1 MNLIKLN
8 IIGLSY
14 SQFKSGAY
22 ALFLEEDNGLKKLSI
37 VIGACEAQAIAIGL
51 DKNINSPRPL
61 THDLFLSI
69 AEKSDLLLDKIIIH
83 KLEKGIFFSS
93 ITFFNKTS
101 NKSFVIDARTSDAIA
116 IAIRFNAPIYTYKNI
131 LEKANN
137 YLKGQTLDHQE
148 ESSNI
153 DLEDSENDLKEDN
166 EISREK
172 LEQKLEIA
180 IKNEDYEL
188 AAKIRDQIKK
198 INNK

>member
-51 DKNINSPRPL
+51 DKNIISPRPL
-61 THDLFLSI
+61 THDLFSSI
-69 AEKSDLLLDKIIIH
+69 ADKSDLLLDKVIIH

-101 NKSFVIDARTSDAIA
+101 SKSFIIDARTSDAIA
-116 IAIRFNAPIYTYKNI
+116 IAIRFNAPIYTYKTI
-131 LEKANN
+131 LEKAND
-137 YLKGQTLDHQE
+137 Y
-148 ESSNI
+148 
-153 DLEDSENDLKEDN
+153 LKEDKK
-166 EISREK
+166 ESEEK
-172 LEQKLEIA
+172 NTNIELGVENTKIKQTAIIHVEELEKKLANA
-180 IKNEDYEL
+180 IQNEDYEL

-198 INNK
+198 LNK

>member
-51 DKNINSPRPL
+51 DKNIISPRPL
-61 THDLFLSI
+61 THDLFSSI
-69 AEKSDLLLDKIIIH
+69 ADKSDLLLDKVIIH

-101 NKSFVIDARTSDAIA
+101 NKSFILDARTSDAIA
-116 IAIRFNAPIYTYKNI
+116 IAIRFNAPIYTYKTI
-131 LEKANN
+131 LEKAND
-137 YLKGQTLDHQE
+137 Y
-148 ESSNI
+148 
-153 DLEDSENDLKEDN
+153 LKEDAK
-166 EISREK
+166 ESEEK
-172 LEQKLEIA
+172 NTNIELEIENTKSKQTA
-180 IKNEDYEL
+180 IIHVEELEKKLANAIQNEDYEL

-198 INNK
+198 LNK

>member
-51 DKNINSPRPL
+51 DKNIVSPRPL
-61 THDLFLSI
+61 THDLFLAISV
-69 AEKSDLLLDKIIIH
+69 KSELILDKVIIH

-93 ITFFNKTS
+93 ITFINKKTDTS
-101 NKSFVIDARTSDAIA
+101 FIIDARTSDAIA
-116 IAIRFNAPIYTYKNI
+116 IAIRFNAPIYTYKKI
-131 LEKANN
+131 LDGANN
-137 YLKGQTLDHQE
+137 YLKGELDVIGDSKE
-148 ESSNI
+148 EVVVEEKKESKKE
-153 DLEDSENDLKEDN
+153 LE
-166 EISREK
+166 RK
-172 LEQKLEIA
+172 LTIA
-180 IKNEDYEL
+180 IKNENYEL

-198 INNK
+198 LDE

>member
-1 MNLIKLN
+1 MLN

-51 DKNINSPRPL
+51 DKNIISPRPL
-61 THDLFLSI
+61 THDLFSSI
-69 AEKSDLLLDKIIIH
+69 ADKSDLLLDKVIIH

-101 NKSFVIDARTSDAIA
+101 SKSFIIDARTSDAIA
-116 IAIRFNAPIYTYKNI
+116 IAIRFNAPIYTYKTI
-131 LEKANN
+131 LEKAND
-137 YLKGQTLDHQE
+137 Y
-148 ESSNI
+148 
-153 DLEDSENDLKEDN
+153 LKEDKK
-166 EISREK
+166 ESEEK
-172 LEQKLEIA
+172 NTNIELGVENTKIKQTAIIHVEELEKKLANA
-180 IKNEDYEL
+180 IQNEDYEL

-198 INNK
+198 LNK

>member
-51 DKNINSPRPL
+51 DKNIISPRPL
-61 THDLFLSI
+61 THDLFSSI
-69 AEKSDLLLDKIIIH
+69 ADKSDLLLDKVIIH

-101 NKSFVIDARTSDAIA
+101 NKSFLVDARTSDAIA
-116 IAIRFNAPIYTYKNI
+116 IAIRFNAPIYTYKTI
-131 LEKANN
+131 LEKAND
-137 YLKGQTLDHQE
+137 Y
-148 ESSNI
+148 
-153 DLEDSENDLKEDN
+153 LKEDKK
-166 EISREK
+166 ESEEK
-172 LEQKLEIA
+172 NTHTELGVENTKIKQTAIIHLEELEKKLANA
-180 IKNEDYEL
+180 IQNEDYEL

-198 INNK
+198 INK